1 MHVYVTVSTVYI
13 LRVMAILLF
22 LMQLGITNDT
32 AVVLY
37 DNNEDVGMYSVARA
51 WLLFK
56 VGI

>member
-1 MHVYVTVSTVYI
+1 
-13 LRVMAILLF
+13 
-22 LMQLGITNDT
+22 MQLGITNDT

-51 WLLFK
+51 WLLLK